1 MDLWDVAAH
10 MEKLRKSSRSL
21 YDDTNMHNP
30 LRMIACDAPLVSMSA
45 ANGLIIAGD
54 TGGNV
59 SVLDPS
65 EKAAPGGPLQKFSDH
80 KGSVMD
86 IYAVSSVNTLI
97 LTNDCFMFLKSHS
110 LFLCI
115 KKHNGAYEC

>member
-30 LRMIACDAPLVSMSA
+30 LRTIACDAPLVSMST

-86 IYAVSSVNTLI
+86 IYAVSSVNI
-97 LTNDCFMFLKSHS
+97 FSIVN
-110 LFLCI
+110 
-115 KKHNGAYEC
+115 EC